1 MSLPPPA
8 SPPVR
13 IELGRRYDANELAA
27 TLIDRGP
34 VATVEIDGVTVYAIT
49 HHEQLREA
57 LKNPRVWRRGAEH
70 WKDLASGRIPP
81 DHPLVHLLGPVQSML
96 TSNDDS
102 HTRQRGVLR
111 KAFTPGRIERLRP
124 VIVDIVEAH
133 LDQMAQAPGHIDLKQ
148 ALAWPVPIQ
157 VIAAL
162 LGIPRGDWPVL
173 QDITQRIFAG
183 DSSVMAEAGAFMQR
197 LLAEKQDAPPGQD
210 LTTDIA
216 HAQGAGVLSDS
227 EAVYN
232 LMLMVIAGFET
243 TAGTFTNAVELLL
256 EHPDQLAL
264 LTSGQVDW
272 RNAVRAVMWHRPAVS
287 LLPAL
292 YPAQETTLGG
302 VTVPEGVFVLL
313 AYGAAN
319 RHGART
325 HAPRVD
331 VTSPPTNPLGFGYG
345 VHRCLGAALGE
356 LELQIMLSQLFE
368 RFPTLQLDPAQ
379 TDVQP
384 ALSLM
389 MGYPEQLLVRWTPA
403 E

>member
-1 MSLPPPA
+1 MSSPPA
-8 SPPVR
+8 PPVR
-13 IELGRRYDANELAA
+13 IELGRRYDANDLAA
-27 TLIDRGP
+27 ALIERGP

-49 HHEQLREA
+49 HHGQLREA

-70 WKDLASGRIPP
+70 WKDLANGRVPR
-81 DHPLVHLLGPVQSML
+81 DHSLVHLIGPVQSML

-102 HTRQRGVLR
+102 HTRQRGVLQ

-124 VIVDIVEAH
+124 AIVDIVEAH

-162 LGIPRGDWPVL
+162 LGIPRSDWPAL
-173 QDITQRIFAG
+173 QHITHKIFAA
-183 DSSVMAEAGAFMQR
+183 DPSIMAEAGAFMQR
-197 LLAEKQDAPPGQD
+197 LLAEKKSAPPGQD

-216 HAQGAGVLSDS
+216 HAHADGVLSDS
-227 EAVYN
+227 EAVFN

-243 TAGTFTNAVELLL
+243 TAGTFTNAAHLLL

-264 LTSGQVDW
+264 LTSGQADW
-272 RNAVRAVMWHRPAVS
+272 RNAVRTVMWHRPAVS

-292 YPAQETTLGG
+292 YPVQEVTLGG
-302 VTVPEGVFVLL
+302 TTIPEGAFVLL

-331 VTSPPTNPLGFGYG
+331 VVSPPTNPLGFGYG

-356 LELQIMLSQLFE
+356 LELQIMLSRLFE
-368 RFPTLQLDPAQ
+368 RFPTLRLDPAQ
-379 TDVQP
+379 ADVQP

-389 MGYPEQLLVRWTPA
+389 MGYPDQLLVRWTPA
-403 E
+403 G